1 MVKIAEATGSKVD
14 NVVKLELLKR
24 EDEAIQLEKKLILE
38 EMAKSEAR
46 AVKEEIV
53 TPASE
58 ILVDKAPTLKDKA
71 PISKIINFLFIN
83 LLQYSIL
90 SLKS

>member
-14 NVVKLELLKR
+14 NVVKLEILKR

-53 TPASE
+53 TPVSE
-58 ILVDKAPTLKDKA
+58 ILVDKAPILKDKA
-71 PISKIINFLFIN
+71 PISNRN
-83 LLQYSIL
+83 LLFNNL
-90 SLKS
+90 

>member
-14 NVVKLELLKR
+14 NVVKLEILKR

-53 TPASE
+53 TVPE
-58 ILVDKAPTLKDKA
+58 DYLRRVVCHG
-71 PISKIINFLFIN
+71 LFEVQQ
-83 LLQYSIL
+83 LRRQ
-90 SLKS
+90 KCV